1 MKNND
6 VDMEY
11 EKQKARGFALTAFK
25 TKKEYK
31 KMGFRNNAEDMLDL
45 LNEKFDRLH
54 LITAGVPVIQN
65 PKIEALNLEQWFDE
79 IHIVEIKGKKDKIQK
94 LRNKY
99 DATNITHIGNSEMS
113 DIKAAIKADANAV
126 YLPRSQWMGT
136 TDTDYNKIDSVEIF
150 DSIPEYITH
159 IQEN

>member
-1 MKNND
+1 
-6 VDMEY
+6 
-11 EKQKARGFALTAFK
+11 
-25 TKKEYK
+25 
-31 KMGFRNNAEDMLDL
+31 
-45 LNEKFDRLH
+45 
-54 LITAGVPVIQN
+54 
-65 PKIEALNLEQWFDE
+65 
-79 IHIVEIKGKKDKIQK
+79 
-94 LRNKY
+94 
-99 DATNITHIGNSEMS
+99 MS